1 MTLADIRTMLLQ
13 ANVPVYYNHAPNGIS
28 VPFII
33 YRDTSDNFGADNK
46 VYHKALRI
54 DVELYST
61 TKDTT
66 LESTLESV
74 FDNERIFWE
83 KEIYYMPDNEVYQ
96 TNYSMEV

>member
-13 ANVPVYYNHAPNGIS
+13 ASVPVYYNHAPNGIS

-33 YRDTSDNFGADNK
+33 YRDASDNFGADNK
-46 VYHKALRI
+46 VYHKVLHI

-66 LESTLESV
+66 LESSLESI
-74 FDNERIFWE
+74 FENECIFWE
-83 KEIYYMPDNEVYQ
+83 KETYYMSDDEVYQ
-96 TNYSMEV
+96 TIYSMEV